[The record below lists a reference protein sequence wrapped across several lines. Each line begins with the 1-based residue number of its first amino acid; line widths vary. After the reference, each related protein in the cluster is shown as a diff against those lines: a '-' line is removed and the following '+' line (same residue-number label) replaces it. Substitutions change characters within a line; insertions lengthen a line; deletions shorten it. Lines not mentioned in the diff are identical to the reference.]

1 MAFTTL
7 TGLLGWSVVLLLVQ
21 VVAQAGSVT
30 AALGLPAALSPRDGG
45 NTPPT
50 LLSGRLTRALAN
62 LLETYPAFVALALG
76 LIVTNKASGLGLT
89 GAQLWLAARVVYVP
103 IYAAGI
109 PAVRTGVWTLSVIGL
124 VMMLI
129 AFGS

>member
-7 TGLLGWSVVLLLVQ
+7 TGLLGWSVVLLLAQ
-21 VVAQAGSVT
+21 VVAQAVTVT
-30 AALGLPAALSPRDGG
+30 AAIGLPAAMLPRDGG

-62 LLETYPAFVALALG
+62 LLETYPAFIALALG
-76 LIVTNKASGLGLT
+76 LIVTNKTSGMGVT
-89 GAQLWLAARVVYVP
+89 GAQLWLAARLIYVP

-109 PAVRTGVWTLSVIGL
+109 SGVRTGVWALSIIGL

-129 AFGS
+129 AFV

>member
-7 TGLLGWSVVLLLVQ
+7 TGLLGWSVVLLLAQ
-21 VVAQAGSVT
+21 VCAQASTVT
-30 AALGLPAALSPRDGG
+30 AAVGMSEAMRPRDGG

-76 LIVTNKASGLGLT
+76 LIVTNKASGLGVT
-89 GAQLWLAARVVYVP
+89 GAQLWLAARVIYVP

-109 PAVRTGVWTLSVIGL
+109 PVLRTGVWILSVVGL
-124 VMMLI
+124 VMMLF
-129 AFGS
+129 AYA